1 MDTISL
7 IHDLLPAMDLF
18 QNRLRIFFCK
28 RFQWIE
34 SFAELRQ
41 PYRNNRYALKYR
53 CIFRHF
59 LKAVFQFFSIIHTFA
74 QNNLP
79 IHGNSRF
86 IKLIYLFQCFSCKTI
101 MQHFA
106 AKLRIHCLKR
116 HIDRRKVIFDHTFN
130 IFLTHIRQCNIISL
144 QKRKPGIIILE
155 IQCFSHAWRH
165 LIDKAEH
172 TVIAAGTVI
181 IHQAIL
187 EFDSKIFIVILLNFK
202 FPEFTIGFFYQKF
215 YIFIIHEITIV
226 KDILHQ
232 LVIDL
237 CQYISRFQ
245 FQFLTDTSWKNPGN
259 HMFLFLHINPF

>member
-1 MDTISL
+1 MKP
-7 IHDLLPAMDLF
+7 LP
-18 QNRLRIFFCK
+18 
-28 RFQWIE
+28 
-34 SFAELRQ
+34 
-41 PYRNNRYALKYR
+41 KY
-53 CIFRHF
+53 
-59 LKAVFQFFSIIHTFA
+59 
-74 QNNLP
+74 
-79 IHGNSRF
+79 
-86 IKLIYLFQCFSCKTI
+86 
-101 MQHFA
+101 FA

-202 FPEFTIGFFYQKF
+202 FPILPPMQ
-215 YIFIIHEITIV
+215 ITENKKVFGLSAVGRKI
-226 KDILHQ
+226 Q
-232 LVIDL
+232 LSKPI
-237 CQYISRFQ
+237 
-245 FQFLTDTSWKNPGN
+245 TA
-259 HMFLFLHINPF
+259 MM